1 MSVPFAFQCV
11 QCARTAAAQGEARLA
26 ILWQGVE
33 ILLFPALTIFAAILF
48 AVWRRARQ
56 AEAVNAAGGTGARPG
71 PRL

>member
-1 MSVPFAFQCV
+1 MTWLLAFQCV

-33 ILLFPALTIFAAILF
+33 ILLVPPLVIFGGTLYAL
-48 AVWRRARQ
+48 WRRGRQ
-56 AEAVNAAGGTGARPG
+56 ADALNAAGGTGARPG